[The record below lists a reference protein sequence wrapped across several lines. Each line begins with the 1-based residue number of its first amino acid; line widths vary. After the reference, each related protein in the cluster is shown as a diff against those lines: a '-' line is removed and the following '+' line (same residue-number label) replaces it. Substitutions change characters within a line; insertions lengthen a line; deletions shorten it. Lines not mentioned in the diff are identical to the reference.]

1 MSTTIQSNLENGILR
16 LTLHRPKSYNSF
28 NREMALALIEA
39 LEQAGQTEAVRV
51 VVLTGEG
58 KAFCAGQDLK
68 EVTEDNG
75 IGFEQILKEHY
86 NPIVKAIR
94 NLSKPV
100 VAAVNGVAAGAGANI
115 AFSCDLTIAKASA
128 SFTQAFSKIGLVPDS
143 GGSFFLPRLVG
154 MQRATALTFLSDKVT
169 AQDAADMGLIYQC
182 VADEVYE
189 EAVQKLAGRLAKMPT
204 LALGMTKELL
214 NKSATNSLDEQLA
227 LEGKMQLDASSRYDY
242 EEGVNA
248 FLEKRRP
255 EFKGK

>member
-16 LTLHRPKSYNSF
+16 LSLNRAKSYNSF

-39 LEQAGQTEAVRV
+39 LEQAAQTEAVRV

-58 KAFCAGQDLK
+58 KAFCAGQDLR
-68 EVTEDNG
+68 EVTEENG
-75 IGFEQILKEHY
+75 IGFEQILNEHY

-94 NLSKPV
+94 NLPKPV

-115 AFSCDLTIAKASA
+115 AFSCDLTIARASA

-154 MQRATALTFLSDKVT
+154 MQRATALTFLSDKIS
-169 AQDAADMGLIYQC
+169 AQEAADMGLIYQC
-182 VADEVYE
+182 VADDAYE
-189 EAVQKLAGRLAKMPT
+189 EAVQKLAERLAKMPT

-214 NKSATNSLDEQLA
+214 NKSTTNSLEEQLD

-242 EEGVNA
+242 NEGVNA